1 MNENCNSE
9 QAKQSETQSLLFST
23 FFLSQAKNS
32 KTQQPSVAKEGYIT
46 TAEEEPQNTQQR
58 NHKSAH
64 FYFACIVTSL
74 GLNDETCTVK
84 WFDDSE
90 QQY

>member
-1 MNENCNSE
+1 MKTVIVSKQNK
-9 QAKQSETQSLLFST
+9 AKHNPSHFKPFFS
-23 FFLSQAKNS
+23 FSSQNS

-64 FYFACIVTSL
+64 FYFACIVTTL
-74 GLNDETCTVK
+74 GLNEETYTVK
-84 WFDDSE
+84 
-90 QQY
+90 